1 MSDRRLK
8 VFHTVAKLLSFTK
21 AAEALHMTQ
30 PAVTFQVRQLEEYFN
45 TRLFDRTH
53 NKVNLTPA
61 GERVAEFA
69 ERIFDLYSEMEN
81 SVRDL
86 TGEISGALTIGAS
99 TTIAEYMLPALLGEF
114 KNRYPDI
121 NLRLKVSNS
130 EGIVSMVEHNVIDL
144 GLVESQVSNKNLI
157 VEVCHDDQLVVVAAP
172 DHELVKRGAKV
183 KAAEIVKYPFVS
195 REEGS
200 GTRGAMERFFRQQ
213 KLKLKKGMGMGTRE
227 VIMQYLI
234 DKNVNPGEM
243 NFCLELGSPEAIKG
257 AVEAG
262 MGITI
267 ISRSIIDKELKLN
280 TLCELQLDP
289 PLSRP
294 FSFVRQRQKFRVT
307 VMEELLEFAQSYFKS
322 HG

>member
-8 VFHTVAKLLSFTK
+8 VFHTVARLLSFTK

-61 GERVAEFA
+61 GERVSEFA

-114 KNRYPDI
+114 KNRYPEI
-121 NLRLKVSNS
+121 NLRLKVSNT

-144 GLVESQVSNKNLI
+144 GVVEAPVSNKNLI
-157 VEVCHDDQLVVVAAP
+157 VEICHEDQLVVVASP
-172 DHELVKRGAKV
+172 DHDLVTRGGKV
-183 KAAEIVKYPFVS
+183 RAADIKSIPFVC

-200 GTRGAMERFFRQQ
+200 
-213 KLKLKKGMGMGTRE
+213 GTRE
-227 VIMQYLI
+227 VIMQYLA
-234 DKNVNPGEM
+234 DEGVNADDM
-243 NFCLELGSPEAIKG
+243 NFCLELGSPEALKG

-262 MGITI
+262 MGISI
-267 ISRSIIDKELKLN
+267 LSRSTIEKELKLN
-280 TLCELQLDP
+280 TLAELQLDP

-294 FSFVRQRQKFRVT
+294 FSFVRQRQKFRVR
-307 VMEELLEFAQSYFKS
+307 VMEELLEFAQTYCAKKR
-322 HG
+322 

>member
-144 GLVESQVSNKNLI
+144 GVVESQVSNKNLI

-172 DHELVKRGAKV
+172 DHELVKRGGKV

-200 GTRGAMERFFRQQ
+200 GTR
-213 KLKLKKGMGMGTRE
+213 E

-234 DKNVNPGEM
+234 DENVNPGEM
-243 NFCLELGSPEAIKG
+243 DFCLELGSPEAIKG

>member
-8 VFHTVAKLLSFTK
+8 VFHTVARLLSFTK
-21 AAEALHMTQ
+21 AAEELHMTQ

-69 ERIFDLYSEMEN
+69 ERIFDLYAEME
-81 SVRDL
+81 SGVRDL
-86 TGEISGALTIGAS
+86 TGESSGALTIGAS

-114 KNRYPDI
+114 KNQYPDI

-144 GLVESQVSNKNLI
+144 GVVESAVNNKNLI
-157 VEVCHDDQLVVVAAP
+157 VEVCHVDQLVLVAAP
-172 DHELVKRGAKV
+172 DHELAKRGGKV
-183 KAAEIVKYPFVS
+183 NASDIVRYPFVS

-200 GTRGAMERFFRQQ
+200 GTRD
-213 KLKLKKGMGMGTRE
+213 
-227 VIMQYLI
+227 VVMQYLMEH
-234 DKNVNPGEM
+234 KVSPGDM
-243 NFCLELGSPEAIKG
+243 TFSLELGSPEAIKG

-267 ISRSIIDKELKLN
+267 LSRSIIGKELKLN
-280 TLCELQLDP
+280 MLAELPLDP
-289 PLSRP
+289 PLVRP

-307 VMEELLEFAQSYFKS
+307 VMEKLLEFAQSYFKNNA
-322 HG
+322 